1 MINISN
7 YFAILLSVL
16 AAAVYGIVSWKMS
29 GEKFSETKLAR
40 TILVALAAS
49 LSITISG
56 TAPDVYVNSFASTM
70 ISLVVSKVAGT
81 VKPVTPEQTQTVE
94 TVINATLPE
103 VTESQPEVS
112 APVPVS
118 EVAVEAIKAE
128 VEVEP
133 PEVNVE
139 EVNRANAKARTRATG
154 ANAGATATP

>member
-40 TILVALAAS
+40 TVLVALAAS

-70 ISLVVSKVAGT
+70 ISLIVSKVAGT
-81 VKPVTPEQTQTVE
+81 VKPVAPEQTQTAE
-94 TVINATLPE
+94 TIIDAALPE
-103 VTESQPEVS
+103 VTESQPEITVQSETEVVS
-112 APVPVS
+112 VPTS
-118 EVAVEAIKAE
+118 NPDEFHH
-128 VEVEP
+128 P
-133 PEVNVE
+133 NP
-139 EVNRANAKARTRATG
+139 
-154 ANAGATATP
+154 TPMA